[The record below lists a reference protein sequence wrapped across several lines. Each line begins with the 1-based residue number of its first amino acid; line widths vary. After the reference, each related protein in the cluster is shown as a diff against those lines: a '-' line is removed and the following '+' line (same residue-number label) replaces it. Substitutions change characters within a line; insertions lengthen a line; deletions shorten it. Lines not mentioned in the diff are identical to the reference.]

1 MTFSNHT
8 PIQPNFK
15 FKELKMVTKSM
26 KAVVECLYCGED
38 IQIFINPKSGSFIT
52 CNKCSSQFEI
62 IDLEPVTIDWPYYD
76 DDYVDDDDAYY
87 DYDSD
92 YD

>member
-1 MTFSNHT
+1 
-8 PIQPNFK
+8 
-15 FKELKMVTKSM
+15 MVTKSI
-26 KAVVECLYCGED
+26 KAIVECLYCGED
-38 IQIFINPKSGSFIT
+38 IQININPKTGSFIT

-76 DDYVDDDDAYY
+76 DDYSDDDDAYY
-87 DYDSD
+87 DYDSE